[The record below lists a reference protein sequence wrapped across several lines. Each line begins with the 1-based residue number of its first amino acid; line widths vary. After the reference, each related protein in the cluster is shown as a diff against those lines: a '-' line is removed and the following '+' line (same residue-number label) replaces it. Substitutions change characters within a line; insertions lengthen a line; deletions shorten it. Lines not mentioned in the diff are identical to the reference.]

1 LEGAGATLK
10 FGEEAMNE
18 QTKDKTMKH
27 SRSRRT
33 LSLAEVL
40 AILRDLEQEA
50 RERYRAEIVGVFGSY
65 ARGEQRR
72 RSDIDV
78 LVRFL
83 DGASLFDLVR
93 LADMLEERLRC
104 KVDVVS
110 ERGIRPELRE
120 RILSE
125 VVQL

>member
-1 LEGAGATLK
+1 
-10 FGEEAMNE
+10 MNE

-65 ARGEQRR
+65 ARGELRR

>member
-65 ARGEQRR
+65 ARGELRR